1 MSLLLGFVD
10 WVCELLDH
18 FEIHVRQGNLML
30 PPITVVN
37 CNICGKLRNRKV
49 DSECGVFDRK
59 EVWVNLLVT
68 LMAY

>member
-1 MSLLLGFVD
+1 
-10 WVCELLDH
+10 
-18 FEIHVRQGNLML
+18 ML